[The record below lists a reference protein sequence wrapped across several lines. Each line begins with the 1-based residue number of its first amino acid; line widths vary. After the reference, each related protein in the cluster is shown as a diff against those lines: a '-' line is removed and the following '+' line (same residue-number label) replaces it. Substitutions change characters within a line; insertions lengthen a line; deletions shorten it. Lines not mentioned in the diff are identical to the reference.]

1 MELPSDVPTCDSSLP
16 RADQNSDESLH
27 DAVKCAATSSIL
39 GSLPIEIVCDIF
51 SINLDVQRSD
61 FVQLE
66 GPFGQIAQEKPKV
79 AYVSLQG
86 MFRSD
91 PSERG
96 QDEEPEPLR
105 EMHQLNGVRIKEVS
119 IYNEHLRST
128 VEPDWQAIK
137 LAMKAHYEKFE
148 LRLYYNKPL
157 VDEMLALTP
166 SAMCQKVTITSS
178 SCGVDSL
185 NHFVGSFLRQRHE
198 HRISLTSIIGKL
210 NKENVDCAFK
220 LFLSDKMECL
230 MVLRHSEDG
239 KITERQF
246 EELLDFFLNRATGD
260 YYCLTGKFLPG
271 ELTPLL
277 LLSKGAVEKEIIE
290 DYVTSYTLTRGDVV
304 LDVRLKMGF
313 GFVFGAN
320 FRRIVQ
326 NN

>member
-1 MELPSDVPTCDSSLP
+1 MELSSDVPTCDSPLP
-16 RADQNSDESLH
+16 RANQDSGE
-27 DAVKCAATSSIL
+27 AVKCPATSSIL

-51 SINLDVQRSD
+51 SINLDIQRSD
-61 FVQLE
+61 LIQLE

-86 MFRSD
+86 MFRTD

-96 QDEEPEPLR
+96 QDEEPELLR

-119 IYNEHLRST
+119 IYYEHLQST
-128 VEPDWQAIK
+128 VELDWQAIR
-137 LAMKAHYEKFE
+137 LAMKGHYEKFE
-148 LRLYYNKPL
+148 LHLFNSIPL
-157 VDEMLALTP
+157 LDEILASTP
-166 SAMCQKVTITSS
+166 SAMCQEVTIECVSS
-178 SCGVDSL
+178 RVKNVNL
-185 NHFVGSFLRQRHE
+185 FVGRFLRQRHE
-198 HRISLTSIIGKL
+198 HRISLTSVSGHL
-210 NKENVDCAFK
+210 SKEIADLAFK
-220 LFLSDKMECL
+220 LFLSDKMERL

-246 EELLDFFLNRATGD
+246 EELLYFFLNRATAN
-260 YYCLTGKFLPG
+260 YYCLTGKFVPG

-277 LLSKGAVEKEIIE
+277 LLSKGAVEKEITK
-290 DYVTSYTLTRGDVV
+290 DYVTSYTLTKGDVL

-320 FRRIVQ
+320 FHRIVQ